1 MAVGEVEGWGKC
13 WAQWAKGSI
22 SAPFLLHPD
31 LLTSASA
38 ETYFLTSPKVS
49 LVGVHNGGWVV
60 PFCFVC
66 SSPSLLHVKH
76 LQVQLFQTTFE
87 RLREQVEVQYVMYS
101 EDEPVLKEWEFVLKI
116 NLFKAA
122 GT

>member
-1 MAVGEVEGWGKC
+1 MGKVLGTVG
-13 WAQWAKGSI
+13 KGQHQCSL
-22 SAPFLLHPD
+22 LLHPD

-38 ETYFLTSPKVS
+38 ETYFLTSPKLS

-66 SSPSLLHVKH
+66 SSPSLLHLEH

-87 RLREQVEVQYVMYS
+87 RLREQEEVQYVMYS
-101 EDEPVLKEWEFVLKI
+101 EDEPVLKEWEFVI
-116 NLFKAA
+116 Y
-122 GT
+122 